1 MDLQVGVAWFQST
14 LGGNEVW
21 RFMVWLLA
29 VLVAGIAGRVA
40 RFYLV
45 KVAEAVEARNRFVLA
60 SFLKAMGK
68 AAVFA
73 LVVIAL
79 KTGLHL
85 LVLSPAVSSFAVA
98 STHVLVVLATGYVLY
113 CMVDVVSSAMERAA
127 ARTPSKLDDMLAPM
141 VRSSLRVTVVVL
153 CLVQVATVLSDKPL
167 TSILAGLGVGGLAV
181 ALAAQETIKN
191 FFGSI
196 TVLTDKPFELGDR
209 IMVDKYDGVVENV
222 GFRSTRIRT
231 FDGDLVTIPNGDLAG
246 KGIQN
251 AGKRPYLRRVMNIGL
266 TYDTSAEKVGR
277 AMEIIRETLA
287 DQPHADPSMPPRVVF
302 KDFGSSSLDI
312 MVIYWFCKVDY
323 WEFMEFNEKVNMEL
337 LRRFREAG
345 IELAFPS
352 QTVYVAGDARRP
364 LKFPRAPGASA
375 PGSDG

>member
-323 WEFMEFNEKVNMEL
+323 WEFMEFNEKVNMEI

-364 LKFPRAPGASA
+364 LKFPRAPGVSA

>member
-1 MDLQVGVAWFQST
+1 MEVQAGMAWFRST

-21 RFMVWLLA
+21 RFMAWLLA

-40 RFYLV
+40 RFYLG
-45 KVAEAVEARNRFVLA
+45 KVAEALRSRNRHVMASSLA
-60 SFLKAMGK
+60 ALGK
-68 AAVFA
+68 AAVFV

-79 KTGLHL
+79 KAGLHF
-85 LVLSPAVSSFAVA
+85 LVLSPAVSSFAI
-98 STHVLVVLATGYVLY
+98 TTTNVLVVVATGYVLY
-113 CMVDVVSSAMERAA
+113 CMVDVASSAMERAA

-181 ALAAQETIKN
+181 ALAAQETIRN

-209 IMVDKYDGVVENV
+209 IMVDNYDGVVEHV
-222 GFRSTRIRT
+222 GFRSTRLRT
-231 FDGDLVTIPNGDLAG
+231 FDGYLVTIPNGDLAG

-251 AGKRPYLRRVMNIGL
+251 AGKRPYIRRVINIGI
-266 TYDTSAEKVGR
+266 TYDTPPEKVR
-277 AMEIIRETLA
+277 QALVILKEVLA
-287 DQPHADPSMPPRVVF
+287 GHPFLDPERPPRVVF
-302 KDFGSSSLDI
+302 KDFGSCSLELMAI
-312 MVIYWFCKVDY
+312 FWYGNVDY
-323 WEFMEFNEKVNMEL
+323 WSFMEFSENVNLEI
-337 LRRFREAG
+337 LRRFNEAG
-345 IELAFPS
+345 IEFAFPS

-364 LKFPRAPGASA
+364 LSVPRASGVPVPGA
-375 PGSDG
+375 DM